1 MPLFDPASDTS
12 PTGPVKRWDQG
23 SLWDDDYG
31 PGGDVVL
38 PSEEQTERQRQR
50 AAARATAWAGR
61 AVKQRVS
68 EVFGAGGP
76 AFRTLAY
83 AHGASTAGDTLIAVA
98 LANSLF
104 FQVPSGEA
112 RGNVALYLVL
122 TMAPFAVIGPLLG
135 KLFDRPG
142 AERTVLIGASLIR
155 VAAAVMLII
164 WADTIWL
171 FPLAFSLLVLSRVH
185 GIARSALLPQALSN
199 AIALITANARLAQVS
214 VIGGGL
220 AAPVAAGLAMA
231 GSQWV
236 LAGAA
241 LIYGVATWQ
250 SVVLPGLDGVPA
262 DTPVDASGRAPLPL
276 RTPTPLTERSGQSR
290 DLPEPVGGAAEV
302 ALALPPPPGGRMRS
316 STQLRLTRFATAV
329 VRFLNG
335 YLVLILAF
343 AFRDVEAPIADFG
356 AVLAAAGAGYGLA
369 SLVAPVLERSLREE
383 PMVVA
388 SLAVEA
394 AAAFLAAQFF
404 GLPAAAFLS
413 LAAGYAWGTAKFAFD
428 GLLQG
433 TVAPGNRGR
442 AFTRSETVFQLAWVV
457 GAIIPTGLTIDV
469 RLGLILAGVTAL
481 VAQTLYVSRLL
492 QRQ

>member
-1 MPLFDPASDTS
+1 M
-12 PTGPVKRWDQG
+12 DQP
-23 SLWDDDYG
+23 SLWDQDYG
-31 PGGDVVL
+31 PGGDMKL
-38 PSEEQTERQRQR
+38 PSELEKEHQRQR
-50 AAARATAWAGR
+50 AAARATSRAGR

-83 AHGASTAGDTLIAVA
+83 THGASTAGDTLIAVA

-135 KLFDRPG
+135 RLFDRAG
-142 AERTVLIGASLIR
+142 AERKVLIGASLIR
-155 VAAAVMLII
+155 VVASVLLVFLAQ
-164 WADTIWL
+164 TIWL

-185 GIARSALLPQALSN
+185 GISRSALLPQALTN

-214 VIGGGL
+214 VIGGSL
-220 AAPVAAGLAMA
+220 AAPVAAGLAIF

-236 LAGAA
+236 LIGAA

-262 DTPVDASGRAPLPL
+262 SVPVDASPTAPPLPL
-276 RTPTPLTERSGQSR
+276 RTATPLTERQPQPSQR
-290 DLPEPVGGAAEV
+290 DDPFAVTAGAAV
-302 ALALPPPPGGRMRS
+302 HQRTSSRGRMRS

-369 SLVAPVLERSLREE
+369 SLAAPILERSLREE
-383 PMVVA
+383 PMVVT

-394 AAAFLAAQFF
+394 AAAFIAAQFF

-428 GLLQG
+428 GLLQA

-469 RLGLILAGVTAL
+469 RIGLILAGVTAL